1 MAEYTIY
8 IYNHYNDHVSDKEL
22 YLIYNIAD
30 ITYILLIIDSYIH
43 VYMYVK

>member
-8 IYNHYNDHVSDKEL
+8 IYNHYNDHVKSYNRL
-22 YLIYNIAD
+22 YNISD
-30 ITYILLIIDSYIH
+30 IMYILLIVDSYIH